1 MIFAYKKIIPQTN
14 NVLLAFHNI
23 NKNFYHLTKKNLMS
37 MQLCEAPKFHYVKW
51 EMSRANHLP
60 YT

>member
-37 MQLCEAPKFHYVKW
+37 MQLCEAPKFHYVK
-51 EMSRANHLP
+51 
-60 YT
+60 